1 MLLIDASDSCRRFG
15 FGRPRNDARLSK
27 ASTTAVARCQDPSG
41 INTVPRHVFGDIA
54 TASSLGNNTEAPLRN
69 AVRQKLREASWN
81 LAPTAVVDAAVDA
94 SFELLARKGLD
105 KIDATALKKRKNELR
120 SEVSRRV
127 AAAADTPLGDDI
139 EAKLGG
145 AVVDALFDQ
154 VTSSTE
160 LLSTPR
166 ERLIVLEGKVS
177 DVKRELGLIRLTWH
191 RVRKHARAILLA
203 GATVAGLLW
212 ARAAGVGLRWIH

>member
-1 MLLIDASDSCRRFG
+1 M
-15 FGRPRNDARLSK
+15 
-27 ASTTAVARCQDPSG
+27 
-41 INTVPRHVFGDIA
+41 
-54 TASSLGNNTEAPLRN
+54 
-69 AVRQKLREASWN
+69 
-81 LAPTAVVDAAVDA
+81 
-94 SFELLARKGLD
+94 
-105 KIDATALKKRKNELR
+105 
-120 SEVSRRV
+120 
-127 AAAADTPLGDDI
+127 
-139 EAKLGG
+139 
-145 AVVDALFDQ
+145 
-154 VTSSTE
+154 TSSTE